1 MTIKDFEP
9 LGFYEPGFLHLRV
22 NTDEDISDLN
32 SLYKNN
38 PKRFSTFLHE
48 YIHFLQD
55 VTTPSGLMSASFYI
69 DFIKDV
75 NWTIRNDGKP
85 EFKVPVEITNL
96 NNIEANIKL
105 RLLYRGETEGS
116 DYA

>member
-1 MTIKDFEP
+1 MNTKELEK

-22 NTDEDISDLN
+22 NTDYDISDLN
-32 SLYKNN
+32 DLYRNKSTQ
-38 PKRFSTFLHE
+38 KYFSTFLHE

-85 EFKVPVEITNL
+85 EFHVPVEISNE
-96 NNIEANIKL
+96 NNIEANCNPPQI
-105 RLLYRGETEGS
+105 S
-116 DYA
+116 D